1 MDKETYIKKL
11 LLYKDTVFRVAF
23 SYTKNKSDAEDIS
36 QEVFLKFYTSSPSF
50 CSDDAEKAWL
60 IRITINKS
68 KDLLKSGWF
77 SKRADETEIPQDFSL
92 EQEQSDMLEKVLNLP
107 EKYRAVIHLY
117 YYEDYSVNEI
127 SQIMG
132 IKPSTIQTRLQRGRK
147 LLEKKLKEEWCYE
160 KRNILP
166 GNGQY

>member
-1 MDKETYIKKL
+1 MVYRIALTRAG
-11 LLYKDTVFRVAF
+11 TVE
-23 SYTKNKSDAEDIS
+23 NAEDIF
-36 QEVFLKFYTSSPSF
+36 QEVFLKYSEKEPKFQSEEH
-50 CSDDAEKAWL
+50 EKAWL

-127 SQIMG
+127 SQITG
-132 IKPSTIQTRLQRGRK
+132 IKPSTVQTRLQRGRK